1 MTDREAVAAD
11 RPDETAPWVAAA
23 AMASA
28 ALAACGGGGD
38 KKPPASG
45 GGDGGLGGPNGPDT
59 TPQCV
64 ASQPAAASGGTASA
78 LTAPTLEMAAR
89 FLAQIGLG
97 ATIED
102 VSDIM
107 RDGNFVQWLDRQFAM
122 PRTTPSVFDWG
133 RIQGFAAPLYFGTD
147 SGVDNALWARLLAS
161 PDVLRQRMALAWSQL
176 FVVSSSNMATP
187 WGQFAAMGYWD
198 VLEEHGLGNFRTL
211 LKAVTLSPAMGLFL
225 NMRGSSKA
233 DAASGRQPDENYARE
248 ILQLFTI
255 GLNQLRMDGTEVLDG
270 CGQPVPTYSN
280 ADVSGLAAVF
290 TGWDFEAPAYVGAQI
305 TPDHLSRP
313 MVHHAEAFSS
323 GPKRFLGRTIA
334 ANVSGPAALDQA
346 LDAIF
351 QHPNV
356 PPYIARRLIQQLV
369 TSNPSP
375 DYVARVAAAFVNNG
389 QGARGDI
396 KAVVKA
402 IVLDPAA
409 RPDPLSPAG
418 LRHGKLREPILRLVH
433 WARLF
438 RANSTDG
445 HWNVQNLATTTTLAQ
460 SPLRAPSVFNFF
472 RPGYVPPASDIASLG
487 MVAPEFQ
494 ITDDTT
500 VIAYANFMQQI
511 VGFGAAQPV
520 TMGVIGHHIGRA
532 ADPAVLVK
540 DLGVALTGGC
550 LRSETAAAITEAV
563 ASLSASGFHPVDR
576 LGGAIWATWDVA
588 RVVMAVFLILCSPDF
603 LVQR

>member
-1 MTDREAVAAD
+1 MTDREAVAANK
-11 RPDETAPWVAAA
+11 PDETPPWVAAA
-23 AMASA
+23 ALASV
-28 ALAACGGGGD
+28 ALAACGGGGGSNA
-38 KKPPASG
+38 KPPAPG
-45 GGDGGLGGPNGPDT
+45 GGPTL
-59 TPQCV
+59 
-64 ASQPAAASGGTASA
+64 A
-78 LTAPTLEMAAR
+78 APTLETAAR
-89 FLAQIGLG
+89 FLAQVGLG

-102 VSDIM
+102 VSDIVE
-107 RDGNFVQWLDRQFAM
+107 RDRDFVQWLDRQVAM
-122 PRTTPSVFDWG
+122 PRSTPTTFDWA
-133 RIQGFAAPLYFGTD
+133 RSKGFDNHALYFGTD
-147 SGVDNALWARLLAS
+147 MGVDNALWARLLSA

-211 LKAVTLSPAMGLFL
+211 LQAVTLSPAMGLFL

-233 DAASGRQPDENYARE
+233 EAASGRQPDENYARE

-255 GLNQLRMDGTEVLDG
+255 GLNQLRMDGTEVLDDSG
-270 CGQPVPTYSN
+270 RPVPTYGN
-280 ADVSGLAAVF
+280 DDVSGLAAVF
-290 TGWDFEAPAYVGAQI
+290 TGWDLAPAYYAGAQI

-323 GPKRFLGRTIA
+323 GPKTFLGRTVA

-346 LDAIF
+346 LDTIF

-389 QGARGDI
+389 QNVRGDI
-396 KAVVKA
+396 KAVIKA

-409 RPDPLSPAG
+409 RPDPFSPAG
-418 LRHGKLREPILRLVH
+418 LVHGKLREPILRLVH

-438 RANSTDG
+438 RATSTDG
-445 HWNVQNLATTTTLAQ
+445 QWNVQNLATTTKLAQ

-511 VGFGAAQPV
+511 VGFGAANVVPNYSH
-520 TMGVIGHHIGRA
+520 GDWLGRA
-532 ADPAVLVK
+532 ADPAVLVR

-563 ASLSASGFHPVDR
+563 ASLSASGTHEVDSTTWPWFQ
-576 LGGAIWATWDVA
+576 WAPWDLA